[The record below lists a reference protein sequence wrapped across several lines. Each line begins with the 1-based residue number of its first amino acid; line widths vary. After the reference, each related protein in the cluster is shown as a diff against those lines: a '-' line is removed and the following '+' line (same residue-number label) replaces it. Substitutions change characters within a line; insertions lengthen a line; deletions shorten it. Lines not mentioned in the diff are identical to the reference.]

1 MDSKAGKSFDS
12 KVQKVVSSKSPTL
25 CISLRKNKV
34 VINGSQNLVNLFK
47 SNNDLTIKELCR
59 YMVQD
64 MDKTDVYS
72 TTVPFIFPKLTC
84 MFKGNNWSLE
94 VARTNL
100 QVIMSVLGF
109 GQGGEKQY
117 KNIADKPEGWPA
129 SVDFATMKHPSY
141 LTISQTNI
149 VIESLLGHHGID
161 PYSFFDSEKEEIQ
174 PPKSKKQKKKS
185 AVKRVSFCT
194 NSAPAVNN
202 VDNVSDS
209 GTSEAAPAE
218 PTVPYVPEIPTNDEL
233 VELDFELY

>member
-1 MDSKAGKSFDS
+1 M
-12 KVQKVVSSKSPTL
+12 SS
-25 CISLRKNKV
+25 
-34 VINGSQNLVNLFK
+34 
-47 SNNDLTIKELCR
+47 
-59 YMVQD
+59 
-64 MDKTDVYS
+64 
-72 TTVPFIFPKLTC
+72 TVPFIFPKLTYII
-84 MFKGNNWSLE
+84 KGKNWSLE

-174 PPKSKKQKKKS
+174 PPKSKKQKKKGFLS
-185 AVKRVSFCT
+185 V
-194 NSAPAVNN
+194 
-202 VDNVSDS
+202 
-209 GTSEAAPAE
+209 
-218 PTVPYVPEIPTNDEL
+218 PTVHLQSTMWIMSVIVAQVRRLLQNQLFLTFLRSQQMTN
-233 VELDFELY
+233 